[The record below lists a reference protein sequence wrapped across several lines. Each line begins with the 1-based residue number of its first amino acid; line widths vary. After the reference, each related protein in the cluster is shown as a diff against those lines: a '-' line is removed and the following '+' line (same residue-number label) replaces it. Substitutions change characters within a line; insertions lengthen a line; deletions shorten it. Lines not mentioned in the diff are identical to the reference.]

1 MEATEPTPAAPAS
14 WRSDQKRLGRGVL
27 GIVCLGLSVG
37 YLVMALGM
45 PAGDLGSPGPGL
57 FPTGVGIGAVVISLI
72 VIAEAFFKRSEGGQ
86 VHLPRG
92 LELRQSL
99 IFMGTLVAFIV
110 VLPLAGMYVAST
122 LYVAAFLKFAG
133 RLGWTRSGLFGVLI
147 GAGLTFV
154 FSTALGIPL
163 PKGIW

>member
-14 WRSDQKRLGRGVL
+14 WRSDQKRVGRGVL
-27 GIVCLGLSVG
+27 GVVCLGLSVG

-45 PAGDLGSPGPGL
+45 PAGDLASPGPGL

-72 VIAEAFFKRSEGGQ
+72 VIAEAVFQRSGGGQ
-86 VHLPRG
+86 IQLPRG
-92 LELRQSL
+92 HELRQSL
-99 IFMGTLVAFIV
+99 IFLGTLVAFIV
-110 VLPLAGMYVAST
+110 VLPLAGQYVAST

-133 RLGWTRSGLFGVLI
+133 RLGWTRSVLFGVLI